1 MIACH
6 LLHSASQLTDPEN
19 VPLLR
24 DCSHLVIS
32 PTFPVAAAAE
42 AAPNALLL
50 LSFNAAKLY
59 FGDRGRNAAWNAMR
73 APLLER
79 KREDGTPA
87 FLYADQS
94 KDPGDPTPH
103 LGLIEPTLE
112 NAEAYARVITDRY
125 IMVRD
130 SRPEGYRVEVYIDD
144 APRAVP
150 RRLQREGDRHQQGRW
165 QAYLSCLIAN
175 LPGMPWVNC
184 AGMPPDTFAAISCEY
199 PRTGL
204 ALMTSLTLA
213 HRMARGYPVEETGMA
228 GILWGSPVGVDG
240 MFLRGVYLR

>member
-1 MIACH
+1 MIAAH

-19 VPLLR
+19 VALLR
-24 DCSHLVIS
+24 ECSHLVIA
-32 PTFPVAAAAE
+32 PEFPVAAAAE
-42 AAPNALLL
+42 AAPQARIL

-59 FGDRGRNAAWNAMR
+59 FGDRGRNPVWNAMR

-79 KREDGTPA
+79 KRENGTPA
-87 FLYADQS
+87 FLYADGS

-112 NAEAYARVITDRY
+112 NAEVYARVITERY

-150 RRLQREGDRHQQGRW
+150 RRLQRDGDRYQQGRW
-165 QAYLSCLIAN
+165 QAYLSCLLAN
-175 LPGMPWVNC
+175 LPGLPWVNC
-184 AGMPPDTFAAISCEY
+184 AGMPPDPYTGISCEY
-199 PRTGL
+199 PRINAEEMARLCLSRFYGL
-204 ALMTSLTLA
+204 A
-213 HRMARGYPVEETGMA
+213 GDGMEA
-228 GILWGSPVGVDG
+228 SGILWGSPVGVDG
-240 MFLRGVYLR
+240 LFLRGVYLR